1 MSPRRKR
8 KGKKNDESLIPLD
21 RFITPPSGQD
31 GDSGGAITI
40 ERPSSEEIPG
50 IEKTRKSGEKI
61 FDAQNIDHGETSA
74 FLNPLK
80 KYIEKTMMLGIYF
93 HNDMDGLNSAIL
105 INEMVRNWFGDEVQI
120 HVSPIE
126 YEDIEKLT
134 INDGMAY
141 VFCDMDINLDQDNI
155 FRIDH
160 HDKERDRKL
169 VNERTFLL
177 SPSRNDYEYPSSAT
191 ILSAYLNYVSKG
203 GELTFHEFMEK
214 GPWHDDNLTRLLI
227 LLASICDNLWHLNF
241 IINIPIKRWI
251 PDIDEERNLILISIS
266 ASLILGNKNRME
278 PIMNYFSL
286 SSLDPESYLTPLCGM
301 TLQARNVF
309 DFAVQVAKEAEKFH
323 NKIFFNLTDSLEKT
337 LKSLDRDMEML
348 KKYDESMPMD
358 MRGNREKMM
367 ELLNTRGNLN
377 EDHWKRIQFYGKEMV
392 KLEAK
397 IKVEEKK
404 ILKLRTARS
413 IISKTAGPRICLFI
427 PRQVSKQIK
436 GILASLL
443 YYMGWKNVVI
453 EDRGNV
459 ASWGARGFT
468 RAEVTEH
475 FSTLSLG
482 YEELKDYLHMEKVYK
497 DLPAVFKRT
506 LNISRNM
513 GYDKTYSG
521 GIGGRGLIYGG
532 TLTGKV
538 PRVFSLLE
546 EAGDV
551 EQKIRELIRHK
562 ELGSALQG
570 LTEGKSMVPT
580 SQALKSKFKNTGW
593 VVVQLVGGKEEPDV
607 QFGNFNMGLM
617 YMVGYTERFAI
628 KLNPIPEKLP
638 PMEHQRFDGVLD

>member
-8 KGKKNDESLIPLD
+8 KERQKEEPLVTLD
-21 RFITPPSGQD
+21 KFITPPAGQD
-31 GDSGGAITI
+31 GRPDEDFRI
-40 ERPSSEEIPG
+40 ERPISKKVADGKTAEEK
-50 IEKTRKSGEKI
+50 EKKI
-61 FDAQNIDHGETSA
+61 YDSVNIDHNEASM
-74 FLNPLK
+74 FLASLK
-80 KYIEKTMMLGIYF
+80 KEIDRAMMLGIYF

-105 INEMVRNWFGDEVQI
+105 INQMMRRWYGNDLQI

-126 YEDIEKLT
+126 YEEIEKLT
-134 INDGMAY
+134 LNDDMIY
-141 VFCDMDINLDQDNI
+141 VFCDMDINREGQNI

-160 HDKERDRKL
+160 HDKERDKKL
-169 VNERTFLL
+169 ITDRIFLL
-177 SPSRNDYEYPSSAT
+177 SPSKNDYEYPSSAT
-191 ILSAYLNYVSKG
+191 ILCAYLKYVSEG
-203 GELTFHEFMEK
+203 GKQSFHEYMDH
-214 GPWHDDNLTRLLI
+214 GPWHGENLNRLLI

-241 IINIPIKRWI
+241 IIDIPIKHWI
-251 PDIDEERNLILISIS
+251 PDMDEERNLILISIS
-266 ASLILGNKNRME
+266 ASLILGDTTRME
-278 PIMNYFSL
+278 PIMSYFTASN
-286 SSLDPESYLTPLCGM
+286 LDPDSYLTPLCGM
-301 TLQARNVF
+301 TLEARNVF
-309 DFAVQVAKEAEKFH
+309 DFAVQAAREAEKFH
-323 NKIFFNLTDSLEKT
+323 NKIFFNLTDTLEKT
-337 LKSLDRDMEML
+337 LKTLDRDMDML
-348 KKYDESMPMD
+348 KKYDESMPID

-397 IKVEEKK
+397 IKVEEKI

-413 IISKTAGPRICLFI
+413 IISKTSGPRICLFI

-453 EDRGNV
+453 EDRGNI
-459 ASWGARGFT
+459 AAWGARGFT
-468 RAEVTEH
+468 LAEVTEH

-482 YEELKDYLHMEKVYK
+482 YDELKDYLHMEKVYK

-506 LNISRNM
+506 LNISKNM

-521 GIGGRGLIYGG
+521 GMGGRGLIYGG

-546 EAGDV
+546 ETGDV
-551 EQKIRELIRHK
+551 EEKIRELIRHK

-580 SQALKSKFKNTGW
+580 SKALRAKFKNNGW
-593 VVVQLVGGKEEPDV
+593 VVIQLVGGKEEPEV
-607 QFGNFNMGLM
+607 QYGNFNMGLM
-617 YMVGYTERFAI
+617 HMVGYTERFTI